1 MDKQSSWECEGAT
14 MLDHDGYPCYHE
26 AMDNLLMYCKN
37 FRVEECCPVAGAEI
51 LRETS
56 GVASLNAHSPDVG
69 PKLDYVSG
77 RREIVDRL
85 PEHLRCVL
93 PGSEGAKQTLSSSAL
108 EEATKLILDYED
120 CFVGASGK
128 VGWTD

>member
-1 MDKQSSWECEGAT
+1 
-14 MLDHDGYPCYHE
+14 
-26 AMDNLLMYCKN
+26 MYCEN
-37 FRVEECCPVAGAEI
+37 FRVEECCPVAGAKI
-51 LRETS
+51 LRETAS
-56 GVASLNAHSPDVG
+56 VASLKAHAPDVG

-93 PGSEGAKQTLSSSAL
+93 PGSEGAKQNLSNSAL

-128 VGWTD
+128 VGWTDQATY